1 MDEKSTP
8 PNSAKNQA
16 LHITVEFKPL
26 GPDNGHYEGF
36 VRHAIS
42 DACLM
47 VGAKV
52 TFMST
57 SAT

>member
-8 PNSAKNQA
+8 PNNEKSLA

-26 GPDNGHYEGF
+26 GPGKEHYIGF

-42 DACLM
+42 DAAMM

-52 TFMST
+52 TNVST
-57 SAT
+57 STA